1 MAKKYDTSYYDKAI
15 RDYTKNAQSNANAE
29 KAAIDR
35 NTQTQ
40 LRQAYLNKMMSQRN
54 INNNL
59 AQQGIRGG
67 VSETALLGNNQN
79 YMASRNSI
87 NADAQQ
93 NKMQIDR
100 DTANNIFDYTQS
112 TNSARQQYLEN
123 RQAEDRQ
130 RANQLADEERQRDQE
145 IRTQQLTA
153 YYGKIYSIPDLKKA
167 LGKAKTPE
175 EKAIINARIGYLRQ
189 HKKGY

>member
-1 MAKKYDTSYYDKAI
+1 MATKYDTSYYDKAI
-15 RDYTKNAQSNANAE
+15 KDYTKNAQSNANAE

-35 NTQTQ
+35 NTQVQ

-87 NADAQQ
+87 YADAQQ

-100 DTANNIFDYTQS
+100 DTQNNIFDYTQN
-112 TNSARQQYLEN
+112 TNSARQQYVEN

-130 RANQLADEERQRDQE
+130 
-145 IRTQQLTA
+145 IRTQELTA
-153 YYGKIYSIPDLKKA
+153 LYGKKYNISSLQKA
-167 LGKAKTPE
+167 LSKAKTPE
-175 EKAIINARIGYLRQ
+175 ERAIINARIGYLRQ